1 MSCKIEN
8 LEKNKVKITFSVSAE
23 KLEEGIQEAYN
34 KNKSKINIP
43 GFRKGKA
50 PRKIIEVQYGK
61 EFFFEDAINIVMPEA
76 YTAAVEELDLTI
88 VSRPEI
94 SIVDISIEDGATIE
108 AEVYIKPEITL
119 NPEDYKGVTY
129 NKEELEVTDED
140 IENEINKAREQNS
153 RVVSVSDRPIKDGD
167 IVTIDFEGSIDD
179 VPFEGGKG
187 TDYELTIGSKT
198 FIDTFEE
205 QLIGHEIGDDV
216 EVNVTFPE
224 NYGKEELQGQKALFK
239 VEIKDIKV
247 KELPEINDDFAQD
260 VSEFDTLEEYKND
273 IKQKLQEA
281 KEQDEQRNK
290 EDKILKALIEK
301 ISMDVPQVMIENQI
315 DNMINEFENQIRSQ
329 GMSLDVYLQYVGQ
342 NMDSLREAYRENAT
356 TQVKARLILEKVVEI
371 EGIEVSEE
379 EYNEEIDRI
388 AKNYNMDKER
398 LLTVLREEDKIG
410 LKLDLKVKN
419 ALKLILDNSVEII

>member
-1 MSCKIEN
+1 MSCKVEN
-8 LEKNKVKITFSVSAE
+8 LEKNKVKITFSVSPE
-23 KLEEGIQEAYN
+23 KLEEGIKEAYN
-34 KNKSKINIP
+34 RNKGKINIP

-50 PRKIIEVQYGK
+50 PRKIIELQYGK
-61 EFFFEDAINIVMPEA
+61 EFFFEDALNIVMPEA

-88 VSRPEI
+88 VSRPNI
-94 SIVDISIEDGATIE
+94 SIVDISIEEGATIA

-119 NPEDYKGVTY
+119 NPEDYKGITY
-129 NKEELEVTDED
+129 NKEELVVTDED
-140 IENEINKAREQNS
+140 IENEINKTREQNS
-153 RVVSVSDRPIKDGD
+153 RVVSISDRPIKDRD
-167 IVTIDFEGSIDD
+167 IVTINFEGFINN

-187 TDYELTIGSKT
+187 EDYELTIGSKT

-205 QLIGHEIGDDV
+205 QLIGHQIGDDV

-224 NYGKEELQGQKALFK
+224 DYGKDDLKGQKALFK
-239 VEIKDIKV
+239 VEIKDIKI
-247 KELPEINDDFAQD
+247 KELPEVNDDFAQD
-260 VSEFDTLEEYKND
+260 VSEFNNLDEYKND

-281 KEQDEQRNK
+281 KEQNEQRNK
-290 EDKILKALIEK
+290 EDKILKTLIEK

-315 DNMINEFENQIRSQ
+315 DNMINEFESQIRSQ

-342 NMDSLREAYRENAT
+342 NMDSLREVYRENAI

-379 EYNEEIDRI
+379 DYNQEVERL
-388 AKNYNMDKER
+388 AKKYNMEKER
-398 LLTVLREEDKIG
+398 LLAVLREEDKNG

-419 ALKLILDNSVEII
+419 ALKLILDNTIEI